1 MKKLLKWLFG
11 KRNKQL
17 DIPVVIHTCDDLK
30 KRTDECSECDMMVN
44 YEDPD
49 KWDGVKKCPKCG
61 KDTEILKQ
69 AWD

>member
-1 MKKLLKWLFG
+1 MKKKAENLNNPETQAL
-11 KRNKQL
+11 N
-17 DIPVVIHTCDDLK
+17 IPVVIHSCDDLK
-30 KRTDECSECDMMVN
+30 KRTDECSECDMMAN

-49 KWDGVKKCPKCG
+49 KWCGVKKCPKCG